1 MPGGGFWATAVQCRM
16 TEADL
21 YGPVKRFLEEQ
32 GYEVKGET
40 GHRGVVGV
48 RDGESPVVV
57 ELGERLTLT
66 LVLQAVDR
74 LSCSDAV
81 YVAFRAADGAT
92 VWRNRGKAILDL
104 LRWSG
109 VGLLA
114 VSEHG
119 DVVPVLDS
127 VGCPVVE
134 RRR

>member
-1 MPGGGFWATAVQCRM
+1 
-16 TEADL
+16 
-21 YGPVKRFLEEQ
+21 
-32 GYEVKGET
+32 
-40 GHRGVVGV
+40 VGV

-127 VGCPVVE
+127 VGGPGVE